1 LTQTVPV
8 PLPLAR
14 GIQIGAHSECLEDVQ
29 MIECGDLVREVGTND
44 VLKVVGYTSATNQF
58 QVQLG
63 NSIIP
68 IRWLPESSLELV
80 EKARTY
86 DSTLGPR
93 LIPERGIL
101 D

>member
-1 LTQTVPV
+1 
-8 PLPLAR
+8 
-14 GIQIGAHSECLEDVQ
+14 
-29 MIECGDLVREVGTND
+29 MIECGDLVREVGTDD

-58 QVQLG
+58 QVQRG
-63 NSIIP
+63 NSVIP

-80 EKARTY
+80 EKARTA
-86 DSTLGPR
+86 DSEYGPR